1 MEREIEVQALLP
13 LELDGSVAGPL
24 SFFLAAASGP
34 LPPSCSF
41 HLVPGDVSSSLSRYI
56 ASKAASRSFV
66 SFSTVCCLCKS
77 ANSQSLMHERT
88 STMSGVSR
96 RRRSSRTLLAKLKVD
111 SEEIVDTGTVKTS
124 LASIDKIG

>member
-1 MEREIEVQALLP
+1 MEREIEVRALLP

-41 HLVPGDVSSSLSRYI
+41 RLVPGDVSSSLSRYI

-66 SFSTVCCLCKS
+66 SFLYSV
-77 ANSQSLMHERT
+77 
-88 STMSGVSR
+88 
-96 RRRSSRTLLAKLKVD
+96 LLVQVRQLLVLDA
-111 SEEIVDTGTVKTS
+111 
-124 LASIDKIG
+124 